1 MVNEHSDG
9 ERGYCMM
16 IFYDDEKPNQ
26 KPNEQTEKVKKK
38 KRDRQWTTSSDFL
51 LIMTIALS
59 LTV

>member
-1 MVNEHSDG
+1 MMNEHSDG

-38 KRDRQWTTSSDFL
+38 KERQAMDN
-51 LIMTIALS
+51 I
-59 LTV
+59 